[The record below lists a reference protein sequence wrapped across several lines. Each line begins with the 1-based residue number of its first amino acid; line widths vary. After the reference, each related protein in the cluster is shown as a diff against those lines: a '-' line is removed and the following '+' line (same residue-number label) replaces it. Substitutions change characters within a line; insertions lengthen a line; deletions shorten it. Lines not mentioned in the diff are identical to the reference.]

1 MVASNRGWKHRDMTL
16 TTNNPNTRFT
26 GTRRR
31 DPSKELYD
39 RACDVRAAAA
49 ELRAAARRP
58 NTDAAIASTLRC
70 LESALEQAALAT
82 DLLRDGSVQ
91 RIRSAW
97 PVLGDDA
104 STTAERLSD
113 DFDATGDAI
122 RAAGQACGE
131 LRAGVGPLLAELTA
145 L

>member
-1 MVASNRGWKHRDMTL
+1 MPL
-16 TTNNPNTRFT
+16 TTHKPNTRFT
-26 GTRRR
+26 RTRWR

-49 ELRAAARRP
+49 DLRAAAGRR
-58 NTDAAIASTLRC
+58 NNDAAIASTLRC
-70 LESALEQAALAT
+70 LESALEQAAVAT
-82 DLLRDGSVQ
+82 DLLREGSVQ

-104 STTAERLSD
+104 SATAGRLSG
-113 DFDATGDAI
+113 DFVAAGDAI
-122 RAAGQACGE
+122 RTASQACRE
-131 LRAGVGPLLAELTA
+131 LRAAVGPLLAELTV